1 MQAPDDPSKQALRA
15 TYDLPSRRKT
25 KQCVLLGIGRDSDNN
40 DIILPK
46 EEWSKQNRCHF
57 ELHPRTHELLL
68 HDTSKRKNT
77 SLRYDDGIEQLP
89 NKEPRQCVVLQDRE
103 SIFRIGGKGGA
114 EFILKP

>member
-1 MQAPDDPSKQALRA
+1 MRDPGDASKQALRV

-25 KQCVLLGIGRDSDNN
+25 NQHVLLGIGRDPNDN
-40 DIILPK
+40 DMILPK
-46 EEWSKQNRCHF
+46 EEGWSKQNRCHF

-89 NKEPRQCVVLQDRE
+89 NKEPRQCVVL
-103 SIFRIGGKGGA
+103 
-114 EFILKP
+114 